1 MSDPESHYN
10 PSRDGCLGP
19 WSQDRSPEGAGQSG
33 AGLAQPALT
42 WRRCRRE
49 AYDALWRTTA
59 SRRSYVADL
68 PTGVTRDHLMRFI
81 LPVAAL
87 AVALL
92 TVRAEARE
100 VVIFENGN
108 NILELCS
115 QPYGTVAGGFCL
127 GYIAGIADAANVTQS
142 IGETINGGTA
152 CIPMGV
158 PVTQAK
164 DVVTNFLRKH
174 PEQRSLGA
182 VDLIVRALA
191 EAFPCPPATGPVSRR

>member
-1 MSDPESHYN
+1 MAETA
-10 PSRDGCLGP
+10 RLLKT
-19 WSQDRSPEGAGQSG
+19 RA
-33 AGLAQPALT
+33 ALIKLAE
-42 WRRCRRE
+42 RF
-49 AYDALWRTTA
+49 DALANQRAGAAT
-59 SRRSYVADL
+59 SQICRPGNKGY
-68 PTGVTRDHLMRFI
+68 LMWFI
-81 LPVAAL
+81 LPVTAL
-87 AVALL
+87 AVGLL
-92 TVRAEARE
+92 TARAEARE
-100 VVIFENGN
+100 VVIFENGI

-164 DVVTNFLRKH
+164 DVVTNFLRQH

-191 EAFPCPPATGPVSRR
+191 EAFPCPPANAPTYRR

>member
-1 MSDPESHYN
+1 MKP
-10 PSRDGCLGP
+10 GP
-19 WSQDRSPEGAGQSG
+19 KPRGSG
-33 AGLAQPALT
+33 AE
-42 WRRCRRE
+42 RCRPSAARTNLAEVQARSVRCALADHRE
-49 AYDALWRTTA
+49 QEELR
-59 SRRSYVADL
+59 RRSADR
-68 PTGVTRDHLMRFI
+68 VTRDHLMRFI
-81 LPVAAL
+81 LPIAAL

-164 DVVTNFLRKH
+164 DVVTNFLRQH

-191 EAFPCPPATGPVSRR
+191 EAFPCPPANAPTYRT